1 MIREWIVLILMSMTG
16 GILMALGV
24 EDRFEARV
32 ELWLAA
38 ASCIGG
44 IILVISTIKIE
55 PKRGATRK

>member
-1 MIREWIVLILMSMTG
+1 MMILVLMSITG

-38 ASCIGG
+38 ASCIGA
-44 IILVISTIKIE
+44 IILVACTIK
-55 PKRGATRK
+55 PKKKRGATRL